1 MTELISTL
9 GMGTVLLVLLIGIP
23 AIVNFI
29 KWCKGLWAFRE
40 QFKQENIQKGKEI
53 EARTEEK
60 ENRLKSGESRIELLE
75 KAFLEMQKINKDQNE
90 QIALLRESDKLSIK
104 TWIKEQHEKWI
115 KLGCIDN
122 YTLDLLEE
130 RYAIYAKEG
139 GNSWAK
145 KLMDELRALPP
156 VTVVAVQN
164 NHENQ

>member
-1 MTELISTL
+1 MTELISTF
-9 GMGTVLLVLLIGIP
+9 GMGTVLLILLIGIP

-29 KWCKGLWAFRE
+29 KWCKGLWETRE
-40 QFKQENIQKGKEI
+40 KFKQENIQKGKEI
-53 EARTEEK
+53 EARSEEK

-90 QIALLRESDKLSIK
+90 QIALLRESDKLAIK

-115 KLGCIDN
+115 RLGCIDN

-145 KLMDELRALPP
+145 KLMDELRALPT
-156 VTVVAVQN
+156 VTVVAVQDL
-164 NHENQ
+164 HDRQ

>member
-1 MTELISTL
+1 MAELISTF
-9 GMGTVLLVLLIGIP
+9 GIGTVIIILLIGIP

-29 KWCKGLWAFRE
+29 TWCKGLWAKRE
-40 QFKQENIQKGKEI
+40 KFKQDSIEQGRRQEAQKEQK
-53 EARTEEK
+53 EARLQNDEARFK
-60 ENRLKSGESRIELLE
+60 MLE
-75 KAFLEMQKINKDQNE
+75 DAYLEMKKMNEIQNE

-145 KLMDELRALPP
+145 KLMDELRALPT
-156 VTVVAVQN
+156 VTVVAIQDI
-164 NHENQ
+164 HEQR